1 MSAKSQS
8 LMTAETTIIQRNE
21 LNPSLSSNLAAIHLF
36 REKRARRHTNSDP
49 RPVYNTQ
56 CNNAMPPP
64 PSLWPVYDGLYCRH
78 KFYWLYYS
86 RVILPKGEAAPAS
99 ERSRAVIPPAPRS
112 SAAIRRFDLG
122 RSGASDRRE
131 GRRSCRKMTRR
142 AEGERQ
148 RRRRRRRWM

>member
-1 MSAKSQS
+1 
-8 LMTAETTIIQRNE
+8 MTAETTIIQRNE

-36 REKRARRHTNSDP
+36 REKRARRHTNCDP

-86 RVILPKGEAAPAS
+86 RVILPRREAAPAS
-99 ERSRAVIPPAPRS
+99 ERSRAVVRPS
-112 SAAIRRFDLG
+112 VDSTLVAAALLIVVRED
-122 RSGASDRRE
+122 GAVV
-131 GRRSCRKMTRR
+131 K
-142 AEGERQ
+142 
-148 RRRRRRRWM
+148 